1 MAVAIVTAVSGGTEG
16 RVAGHG
22 DGLCWQCE
30 GKPVPRGGV
39 EQAAVGNQVRLRTH
53 DQHNLTRRLH
63 LTPRQGHR
71 GWALRHT
78 GVFG

>member
-22 DGLCWQCE
+22 DGLYRQCE

-39 EQAAVGNQVRLRTH
+39 EQAVVGNQARYLVH
-53 DQHNLTRRLH
+53 D
-63 LTPRQGHR
+63 HR
-71 GWALRHT
+71 GIT
-78 GVFG
+78 SGCT